1 MWKLFKTSNVS
12 NSTVK
17 AAIYCNFPWQETE
30 LVVWKLHNLIVPSLL
45 YVMSIVRRDWMCCS
59 KHLLQSQ
66 VCFKHDVLSCSTMM
80 REKETTMVDT
90 QISPTRKLERT
101 VWVPSSGSKQ
111 KSMAPEQLCRKP
123 GLETSTGENTEASSE
138 TTLVPLIINKP

>member
-1 MWKLFKTSNVS
+1 
-12 NSTVK
+12 
-17 AAIYCNFPWQETE
+17 
-30 LVVWKLHNLIVPSLL
+30 
-45 YVMSIVRRDWMCCS
+45 MCCS

-66 VCFKHDVLSCSTMM
+66 VCSKHDVLSCSTMM

-101 VWVPSSGSKQ
+101 VWMPSSGSKQ
-111 KSMAPEQLCRKP
+111 KSVAPEQLCRKP
-123 GLETSTGENTEASSE
+123 GFETSTGENTEASSE